1 MVKKEKQAMTDLK
14 VNGKNKIDKQFQE
27 RSLQRKNKLSKQLGK
42 RLSFQQIA
50 LDSNLPC
57 GIVKR
62 VLKGDRGAKLTEAY
76 GIAEALGTTIDFL
89 SDKAK
94 ECAISQNH
102 TDLVDYLHADRIEV
116 VSEIERLSKKLA
128 DIDLRLE
135 LSVEVLK
142 LHQ

>member
-1 MVKKEKQAMTDLK
+1 MAKQ
-14 VNGKNKIDKQFQE
+14 NIDRQFQE
-27 RSLQRKNKLSKQLGK
+27 RSVKRKNRISKSNGKHLSY
-42 RLSFQQIA
+42 QQIA
-50 LDSNLPC
+50 LDSGLTC
-57 GIVKR
+57 AVVKR

-76 GIAEALGTTIDFL
+76 AIAEALGTTIDFL
-89 SDKAK
+89 SDKVK

-135 LSVEVLK
+135 LSVEALK